1 MSSQDCSV
9 CTENYTESVRS
20 KISCGHCSYT
30 ACKPCVTRYLLS
42 QVSDAHC
49 MNCRTGWNH
58 EFLDLNF
65 SKSFCTG
72 VWRDHKKT
80 LLMNR
85 EKALLPNFQKY
96 AAAKKKILE
105 LTPEFNKAKEEYEI
119 KEHEKQMLIAKI
131 NKQKNEIG
139 FNMIKSDN
147 PIYINHFEDIS
158 KLTDLYKQES
168 EKYIAYYITN
178 VRLTRYY
185 NSYNDNAKNEAE
197 KKEFIMKCVKDGC
210 RGFLSQSYKCELCS
224 TYVCKDCMIPK
235 KEKND
240 VAHTC
245 NKEDIETVSLIR
257 KETRP
262 CPKCGIRISKIDGCD
277 QMWCTSD
284 GCGTAFSWNSGKIIS
299 GIIHNPHYYEWLRR
313 NGNGEIPR
321 NPGDNPC
328 GGLPDYTSF
337 AASLRILGLGGQIFA
352 RATSISKYVNL
363 IYSIHRCFIDI
374 QDYRLGLYVTARDQ
388 DFFKETHV
396 NYLLGKSTEKQWAHC
411 IFMKEYNIEKRQ
423 AVHSVLQTF
432 LNAGADIFRK
442 IVQELLNLVKE
453 KALNPKYTVDTN
465 NFKDVITTIEQ
476 MESLRSYINESLVK
490 TGEVMST
497 PVPQFDDNWSWKP
510 VASVKNIK
518 NPPKVEGTN

>member
-1 MSSQDCSV
+1 MASDNCSV
-9 CTENYTESVRS
+9 CTDNYTESVRS

-30 ACKPCVTRYLLS
+30 ACKTCVTRYLLS

-49 MNCRTGWNH
+49 MNCRTGWNN
-58 EFLDLNF
+58 EFLDLNL
-65 SKSFCTG
+65 SKSFCSG

-80 LLMNR
+80 LLTNR
-85 EKALLPNFQKY
+85 EKAILPNFQKY

-105 LTPEFNKAKEEYEI
+105 LTPQCDKAKEEWDI
-119 KEHEKQMLIAKI
+119 KETEKHSLIAKI
-131 NKQKNEIG
+131 NRQKNEIG
-139 FNMIKSDN
+139 FNMIKPDN
-147 PIYINHFEDIS
+147 PVYISHFEDIS
-158 KLTDLYKQES
+158 KLTDIYKQES
-168 EKYIAYYITN
+168 DKYIIYYDIN
-178 VRLTRYY
+178 RMLTQYY
-185 NSYNDNAKNEAE
+185 NVYNDSVKNEKE

-224 TYVCKDCMIPK
+224 TYVCKDCMIVK

-240 VAHTC
+240 ETHTC

-284 GCGTAFSWNSGKIIS
+284 GCGTAFSWNSGKAIS

-328 GGLPDYTSF
+328 GGFPDYTSF
-337 AASLRILGLGGQIFA
+337 VNSLRILGLA
-352 RATSISKYVNL
+352 RVSVATVNVSKYVSL

-388 DFFKETHV
+388 DFFKEIHV
-396 NYLLGKSTEKQWAHC
+396 KYLLGKTTEKEWTQS
-411 IFMKEYNIEKRQ
+411 IFMKEYNTEKRQ
-423 AVHSVLQTF
+423 AVHSVLLTF

-442 IVQELLNLVKE
+442 IVQELSNLVKE
-453 KALNPKYTVDTN
+453 KALNHKYVVDN
-465 NFKDVITTIEQ
+465 DSFKKVITEVDE

-490 TGEVMST
+490 TGELMCT
-497 PVPQFDDNWSWKP
+497 PVPQFDDTWIWKTP
-510 VASVKNIK
+510 ASVKNIK
-518 NPPKVEGTN
+518 NPPPKVEVTN